1 MALIFEWLLYYLQQ
15 NWYQYTYTLEYF
27 ASLKLCYCFA
37 HTCNKAVKCE
47 ALAQQRQPRVE
58 QVKWGATKTNRRQQ
72 HLRTLPNEIVMSAKI
87 CSRLSPLPWECWNI
101 MGARFR
107 CFLCFC
113 VLTSSAIK
121 LSHIRAFCAQAVL
134 AALPLFFYVSIQVH
148 KRVQV
153 CIHSNINKGI
163 LFPTI
168 ALAKVWQIVTLV
180 ALFI

>member
-1 MALIFEWLLYYLQQ
+1 
-15 NWYQYTYTLEYF
+15 
-27 ASLKLCYCFA
+27 
-37 HTCNKAVKCE
+37 
-47 ALAQQRQPRVE
+47 
-58 QVKWGATKTNRRQQ
+58 
-72 HLRTLPNEIVMSAKI
+72 
-87 CSRLSPLPWECWNI
+87 